1 LIRLIVAFVV
11 ATKHHLRAEGGIH
24 HEDLKGECISVRFEN
39 GVKLMSK
46 GLLPPRLAGS
56 PLRRIDKPK
65 VSDPFAASPIPM
77 SPKSQADEEASLGL
91 PPQPLFSPSTS
102 QFSTH
107 SHDSIPK
114 SSPGKLRAAFE
125 HLRPV
130 RAGLKRRPTNVRI
143 VLPED
148 QEDCPLPHPTRGS
161 GAHDRPPLHEVTAN
175 EHTPLIKP
183 GVTPDIRR
191 TAEDVERSMQVEVG
205 LGKMV
210 QLGLPLIL

>member
-1 LIRLIVAFVV
+1 
-11 ATKHHLRAEGGIH
+11 
-24 HEDLKGECISVRFEN
+24 
-39 GVKLMSK
+39 
-46 GLLPPRLAGS
+46 
-56 PLRRIDKPK
+56 
-65 VSDPFAASPIPM
+65 M

-91 PPQPLFSPSTS
+91 PPQPLLSPATS
-102 QFSTH
+102 HFSTH

-114 SSPGKLRAAFE
+114 SSPGKIRSAIE

-148 QEDCPLPHPTRGS
+148 EENCPLPHRPRYS
-161 GAHDRPPLHEVTAN
+161 GGQDHPPLHEVTAN
-175 EHTPLIKP
+175 ERTPLIKP

-210 QLGLPLIL
+210 QLGLPLIMCVPFLARVRDER